1 MRTHVTL
8 KEIFE
13 SEHKQ
18 RSTIYRK
25 IAQGLFPPQRCKG
38 ERPALWLKS
47 EIEEWQRLKA
57 VGVSDEQ
64 MRKAIKDMVSKR
76 GQK

>member
-1 MRTHVTL
+1 MRVSVNL
-8 KEIFE
+8 DEIYE
-13 SEHKQ
+13 IEKMK

-38 ERPALWLKS
+38 DRPAVWLKH
-47 EIEEWQRLKA
+47 EIEEWQRLKE

-64 MRKAIKDMVSKR
+64 MRKAIKDMVAKR